1 MGAVTSVAGGVA
13 AGAIGGPPGM
23 IVGGIVGLAR
33 HLTSQPHET
42 KEAPALQQAAQAIT
56 GIADAAEQVVAL
68 EADPVKSEAFRL
80 KALEIR
86 AATQEAERAHML
98 AMFKAANEDRA
109 GARKQTGEL
118 VAAGSP
124 IAWGAPVVS
133 AILLLLFAAVMGI
146 VLLKGVPSGDATA
159 TALINILLGT
169 LAAMTTSVVSYWV
182 GSSAGS
188 ARKDF
193 RLTESEKA
201 KQ

>member
-86 AATQEAERAHML
+86 AATQEAERAHLL
-98 AMFKAANEDRA
+98 AMFKAANEDRDA
-109 GARKQTGEL
+109 ARKADAERTGVLRFATLGFCLL
-118 VAAGSP
+118 VFA
-124 IAWGAPVVS
+124 
-133 AILLLLFAAVMGI
+133 LYAAVLVFGMFGHAQPAPDDMATLRTVFVGCI
-146 VLLKGVPSGDATA
+146 V
-159 TALINILLGT
+159 
-169 LAAMTTSVVSYWV
+169 YWT
-182 GSSAGS
+182 GSSIGS
-188 ARKDF
+188 ARKDE
-193 RLTESEKA
+193 RKPGVA
-201 KQ
+201 Q